1 VMLFGALILNG
12 DEDDDDE
19 GGNLN
24 MRAVLLDTA
33 ADCVAACAVAVVG
46 AAMLAT
52 GGNCW
57 LDSADALSI
66 SGVVALHA
74 LRLVRSVV
82 V

>member
-1 VMLFGALILNG
+1 MSGTFAS
-12 DEDDDDE
+12 EAR
-19 GGNLN
+19 NLN

-33 ADCVAACAVAVVG
+33 ADSDAACAVAVVG
-46 AAMLAT
+46 AAMLVT

-57 LDSADALSI
+57 LDSAVALSI

-82 V
+82 VQLRSGRTLAA